1 MVEIITREF
10 IQMAGTAGEVRPY
23 FCPSFVMDFWKQIH
37 SWVNFY
43 SGERKLKW
51 KLLLEV
57 VFEALLTQDL
67 YI

>member
-10 IQMAGTAGEVRPY
+10 IQMAGTAGEVRPS
-23 FCPSFVMDFWKQIH
+23 FCPSFVMVFWKQIH
-37 SWVNFY
+37 SWVNFH
-43 SGERKLKW
+43 SGEW

-57 VFEALLTQDL
+57 VFEALLIQDL